1 MIERCLTRLIKI
13 LYKFISKIFYLL
25 IFIFLNIIKKQLK
38 IKDGNSMYENVKHYI
53 KYLKIKTQP
62 RVLAM
67 HKDELQHL
75 VES

>member
-38 IKDGNSMYENVKHYI
+38 IKNGNSMYENVKHYI
-53 KYLKIKTQP
+53 KYLKIKTQR

-67 HKDELQHL
+67 
-75 VES
+75 